1 MKPVLETKFAY
12 KGYPCVVLFMP
23 EAYRCGYVGVPYSH
37 KLAKKRVV
45 DLGYLNCHGGVT
57 YAEPSLYD
65 CNDDNTWWIGF
76 NCAHCFDGYDVDA
89 AKQYFGDAQTLKDF
103 FIQWNTSGESLSAS
117 KRISKS
123 VHLLMSKMSARNLLT
138 RLKRSD
144 TGWAIKSFVR
154 LRLSKQV
161 IRKGF

>member
-1 MKPVLETKFAY
+1 MEPVLECKFDY

-23 EAYRCGYVGVPYSH
+23 GAYRYGYVGVPYSH

-76 NCAHCFDGYDVDA
+76 DCAHCFDGYDVDT
-89 AKQYFGDAQTLKDF
+89 AKQYFGDDPDFKRLFHTMEYFWRESFGFETDFKICSLAYVKDECKKL
-103 FIQWNTSGESLSAS
+103 IDQIE
-117 KRISKS
+117 KE
-123 VHLLMSKMSARNLLT
+123 
-138 RLKRSD
+138 
-144 TGWAIKSFVR
+144 
-154 LRLSKQV
+154 
-161 IRKGF
+161 